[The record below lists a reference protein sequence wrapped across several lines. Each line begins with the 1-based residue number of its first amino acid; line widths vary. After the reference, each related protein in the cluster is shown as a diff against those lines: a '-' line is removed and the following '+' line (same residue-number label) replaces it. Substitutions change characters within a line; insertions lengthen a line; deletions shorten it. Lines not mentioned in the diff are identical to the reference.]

1 MGHVHNLTKRL
12 ASLQSYAALNS
23 VTHNTCLGGRER
35 KSDPPAGL
43 TRSGVCRRPTI
54 RKERKEWG
62 RGLKLRHRGE
72 NKDTERNIYKTGK
85 TKISSQITFN
95 SILKANDSAEKGTW
109 QPCLLVYLAT
119 YKTGAGIYY
128 VSDKGGS
135 APSNRW
141 PTTLNSMTVKAKRLC
156 FPQRE
161 QRYKVQ
167 SRIRLALPSLTL
179 PEVGRFID
187 QITDCGITS
196 HSILPQTPPLKRTL
210 PLSL

>member
-1 MGHVHNLTKRL
+1 MLP
-12 ASLQSYAALNS
+12 
-23 VTHNTCLGGRER
+23 HNTCLSGRER
-35 KSDPPAGL
+35 NSDPPAGL

-62 RGLKLRHRGE
+62 KRLKIRRRGE
-72 NKDTERNIYKTGK
+72 KKDTERNIYRTGK

-109 QPCLLVYLAT
+109 QPRLLVYLAT

-128 VSDKGGS
+128 VSDKSGS

-141 PTTLNSMTVKAKRLC
+141 PTTLNSTTVKVKSLC
-156 FPQRE
+156 FPRRE
-161 QRYKVQ
+161 QQYKGQ
-167 SRIRLALPSLTL
+167 GRIRLPLPSLTL

-187 QITDCGITS
+187 QITDCRITS
-196 HSILPQTPPLKRTL
+196 HSILPQTPPLKGTL